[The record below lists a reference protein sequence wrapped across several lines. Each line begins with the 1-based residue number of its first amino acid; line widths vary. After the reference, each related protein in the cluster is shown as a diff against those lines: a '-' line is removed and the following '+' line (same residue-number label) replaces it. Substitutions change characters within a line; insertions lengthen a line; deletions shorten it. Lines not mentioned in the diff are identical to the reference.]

1 MKGTIDKAGN
11 QYEWWAGPANPDAE
25 EDYCVHCRRGDWGVT
40 EYLASKPSEQDA
52 EKSAQQLID
61 HVDRLQ

>member
-11 QYEWWAGPANPDAE
+11 QYEWWAGPSNPDAE

-52 EKSAQQLID
+52 EKTAQQLID